1 MKYIIV
7 IFFGPL
13 IITHL
18 FFLSL
23 VFVIFLNAIIVPTL
37 EEKKLH
43 PIALLN
49 VISYMISF
57 NGIVILLLAKILPI
71 FKGCFH
77 AFYFSL

>member
-13 IITHL
+13 ITTRL
-18 FFLSL
+18 CYLSL
-23 VFVIFLNAIIVPTL
+23 VFVIFLNAIIVPTFK
-37 EEKKLH
+37 EKKLH

-49 VISYMISF
+49 IISYMIYF
-57 NGIVILLLAKILPI
+57 NGMVILLLAKILPI